1 MNLGTLIGLV
11 LGTGLIGTAAYLS
24 SAATGVSLMAL
35 VDVVSLLIVVGGSIA
50 ATAIAFKMK
59 DVIRLFGLL
68 KMIFKDEGVTL
79 GDVVDDL
86 CDLAEANRR
95 GRKELEAALS
105 SNPQG
110 MNFRMH
116 MVKDGCE
123 LILGGTRIEDIETI
137 MENMEAYR
145 EQRETQEMNVMKSL
159 GVYAPAF
166 GMVGT
171 LIGLVFMLRGM
182 GQPPPPGMDVDPQA
196 QMGKSMAVA
205 LITTLYGALF
215 ANFLFLPFADKLKGK
230 NDDKKVQ
237 SALMTEGILLI
248 AEKAHPLQVREKL
261 NAYLPPKMRK
271 KLEDE

>member
-1 MNLGTLIGLV
+1 M
-11 LGTGLIGTAAYLS
+11 
-24 SAATGVSLMAL
+24 
-35 VDVVSLLIVVGGSIA
+35 LL
-50 ATAIAFKMK
+50 
-59 DVIRLFGLL
+59 
-68 KMIFKDEGVTL
+68 
-79 GDVVDDL
+79 
-86 CDLAEANRR
+86 
-95 GRKELEAALS
+95 
-105 SNPQG
+105 
-110 MNFRMH
+110 H
-116 MVKDGCE
+116 
-123 LILGGTRIEDIETI
+123 
-137 MENMEAYR
+137 
-145 EQRETQEMNVMKSL
+145 
-159 GVYAPAF
+159 F

-182 GQPPPPGMDVDPQA
+182 GQEPPPGVDVDPQA

-230 NDDKKVQ
+230 NEDKKVQ

>member
-68 KMIFKDEGVTL
+68 KMIFKDDGFTL

-110 MNFRMH
+110 MSFRMH

-123 LILGGTRIEDIETI
+123 LILGCTRIDDIETI

-145 EQRETQEMNVMKSL
+145 EQREMQEMNVMKSL

-230 NDDKKVQ
+230 NEDKKVQ

>member
-68 KMIFKDEGVTL
+68 KMIFKDDGFTL

-95 GRKELEAALS
+95 GRKELEVALS

-123 LILGGTRIEDIETI
+123 LILGGTRIDDIETI

-145 EQRETQEMNVMKSL
+145 EQRELQEMNVMKSL

-182 GQPPPPGMDVDPQA
+182 GQPAPPGMDIDPQA

-230 NDDKKVQ
+230 NEDKKVQ

-248 AEKAHPLQVREKL
+248 SEKAHPLQVREKL